1 VEASRF
7 ASARGTAR
15 RASAKATHATSL
27 VLARLRGERPSVS
40 AADAHAQSTLTAS
53 QRLVSGL
60 ALPGASLGSFP
71 PSDGC
76 TRIGEEPKKNHG
88 GETLENQVP
97 PPLSRHFA
105 DGRVLHL
112 RATCSRYLLGGS
124 AAPTGATVDAVL
136 AAPLTTGPTDNCM
149 GPDFRS
155 A

>member
-1 VEASRF
+1 MAAHE
-7 ASARGTAR
+7 
-15 RASAKATHATSL
+15 SAKSQKKITA
-27 VLARLRGERPSVS
+27 AR
-40 AADAHAQSTLTAS
+40 
-53 QRLVSGL
+53 
-60 ALPGASLGSFP
+60 PGKEKN
-71 PSDGC
+71 
-76 TRIGEEPKKNHG
+76 RI
-88 GETLENQVP
+88 P